1 MEETV
6 KDWLN
11 RVADTNTSTELDSR
25 MMENM
30 LRRVG
35 FPLARVVIG
44 IVYLEGYGPP
54 IDIHTMAK
62 MFRDKLEAELAKREP
77 ANA

>member
-6 KDWLN
+6 REWIN
-11 RVADTNTSTELDSR
+11 RLAGTNESSERDSR
-25 MMENM
+25 MMQNL
-30 LRRVG
+30 LRRAG

-54 IDIHTMAK
+54 IDIHTTAK
-62 MFRDKLEAELAKREP
+62 MIRDKAEAAH
-77 ANA
+77 ATV